1 MLSAT
6 NASVSTTHTDSDRDV
21 IDTQI
26 SSSQNDQG
34 DSQVNE
40 AEAKSDPS
48 EAQAKVYQSDTPQD
62 ALKELEAGIE
72 RTTLSP
78 RDHMSSSPPIGDSTA
93 FRVSCVRGGRQH
105 VFSSMEAAGRLG
117 AGLEKRF
124 GWKVLM
130 KNYDIE
136 VLLNIRGDRAKIFIA
151 LSQESKS
158 KRNITHFGPT
168 TLKSVIAYG
177 MLRCAF
183 IVHHFTLHNH
193 ACVGLLI
200 YGQERLSWTLC
211 VAVAPSVLR
220 YMYMLYGV

>member
-6 NASVSTTHTDSDRDV
+6 NTSASTTHIDRDV
-21 IDTQI
+21 NDTRI
-26 SSSQNDQG
+26 NSSQNDQG
-34 DSQVNE
+34 DSRVNE
-40 AEAKSDPS
+40 AISDPNS
-48 EAQAKVYQSDTPQD
+48 PSVAQAEVHQSDTTQD
-62 ALKELEAGIE
+62 ALKELEAAIE
-72 RTTLSP
+72 STMLSP
-78 RDHMSSSPPIGDSTA
+78 RDHVSSSPPIGDSTA
-93 FRVSCVRGGRQH
+93 FRVTCVRGGRKH

-136 VLLNIRGDRAKIFIA
+136 VLLNIRGDGAKIFIA

-177 MLRCAF
+177 MLRWVYCIAAF
-183 IVHHFTLHNH
+183 IVHISLDTIMH
-193 ACVGLLI
+193 AGLLI
-200 YGQERLSWTLC
+200 YGRERLSWILC
-211 VAVAPSVLR
+211 VVAAPSALR
-220 YMYMLYGV
+220 